1 MHWLLIIV
9 AVIGAAL
16 YYAYHGHTR
25 RGRDLGR
32 LFDLAAAKRRGSV
45 TPATSLALPQLH
57 FEIDGRHFRV
67 GALPTSGA
75 EATGSG
81 PFCFVDVALGVD
93 TGQQLRLARRDVEAT
108 ADAARRLGQ
117 PAPDGRS
124 ATGDH
129 AFDTAFRMKWNN
141 DDFAARL
148 LDAGLRRKLLAARLP
163 RLDIR
168 LDGARLGV
176 HTDGYVETLIDLDEL
191 IDIAATIAARC
202 PGGRG
207 GAT

>member
-1 MHWLLIIV
+1 MPR
-9 AVIGAAL
+9 AQQRGAP
-16 YYAYHGHTR
+16 
-25 RGRDLGR
+25 D
-32 LFDLAAAKRRGSV
+32 F
-45 TPATSLALPQLH
+45 LPQLH
-57 FEIDGRHFRV
+57 FEIDGRRFRV

-75 EATGSG
+75 EASDSG

-108 ADAARRLGQ
+108 ADAARRLGR
-117 PAPDGRS
+117 APPSGRP

-148 LDAGLRRKLLAARLP
+148 LDARLRRKLLATRLP

-168 LDGARLGV
+168 LDGARLSV

-191 IDIAATIAARC
+191 IDIAATLAARC

-207 GAT
+207 D

>member
-1 MHWLLIIV
+1 MHWWLIIV
-9 AVIGAAL
+9 AFIGAAL
-16 YYAYHGHTR
+16 YYAYREHTR

-32 LFDLAAAKRRGSV
+32 LLGLAAAKRRGSV
-45 TPATSLALPQLH
+45 TPGTWLVLPQLH
-57 FEIDGRHFRV
+57 VEIDGRQFRI
-67 GALPTSGA
+67 GAMPTSGA
-75 EATGSG
+75 ESTNSG

-93 TGQQLRLARRDVEAT
+93 TGQQLRFARRDVEAT

-117 PAPDGRS
+117 PPPDGRP
-124 ATGDH
+124 ATGDQ

-141 DDFAARL
+141 EDFAARL
-148 LDAGLRRKLLAARLP
+148 LDARLRRKLLAARLP

-168 LDGARLGV
+168 IDGARLSV

-191 IDIAATIAARC
+191 IDIAAAVAARC

-207 GAT
+207 

>member
-1 MHWLLIIV
+1 MHWWFIIA

-16 YYAYHGHTR
+16 YYAYREHTR
-25 RGRDLGR
+25 RSRDLGR
-32 LFDLAAAKRRGSV
+32 LFGLAAAKRRGSV
-45 TPATSLALPQLH
+45 TPGTSLVLPQLH
-57 FEIDGRHFRV
+57 FEIDGRDFRV
-67 GALPTSGA
+67 GAMPTSGG
-75 EATGSG
+75 EGPDGG

-93 TGQQLRLARRDVEAT
+93 TGQQLRLAARDVEAT

-117 PAPDGRS
+117 PPPDGRP

-141 DDFAARL
+141 EDFAARL
-148 LDAGLRRKLLAARLP
+148 LDARLRRKLLAARLP

-168 LDGARLGV
+168 LDGARLSV

-207 GAT
+207 G